1 MFHIPCKP
9 SLKSAL
15 KQAQMPIVKFCPV
28 LSERLCLHTK
38 YIFLAI
44 DISKMICC
52 QSILR
57 ENLI

>member
-1 MFHIPCKP
+1 MFHIPCKQ

-38 YIFLAI
+38 YFFSAI
-44 DISKMICC
+44 DVFKRFAAKAS
-52 QSILR
+52 LR